1 LPETKL
7 KNSQLPTTIQDKTID
22 TSNDISTTTT
32 KLKVSGGTNGQVL
45 TTDGSGNL
53 SWLTAQA
60 NIPDGDKG
68 DITVGSSGTT
78 WTIDNDAVTYA
89 KIQNV
94 SGASKLLG
102 RGDSGSGDVQEI
114 TLGTGLTMTGT
125 TISTDGGAGG
135 DVPTFMVVKSADETV
150 INSNTLQPD
159 DEIVFAGTAGKRYYF
174 ECVVIYQRSNFGG
187 GGDQPGIRITMGNEL
202 AIQGLMNTIPIH
214 PNNTVWVFGGDSF
227 PGRIDYS
234 VSITQ
239 AIAIKMQ
246 GTYFPQTGQN
256 AIMRLRWTQITPSA
270 TVGTMVLKGS
280 KLLVWEL

>member
-1 LPETKL
+1 MALKL
-7 KNSQLPTTIQDKTID
+7 RR
-22 TSNDISTTTT
+22 
-32 KLKVSGGTNGQVL
+32 GTNSGRTAITPAEGEPIY
-45 TTDGSGNL
+45 TTDTKELYVGDGT
-53 SWLTAQA
+53 TAGG
-60 NIPDGDKG
+60 IKITGGVTDGDKG
-68 DITVGSSGTT
+68 DITVSSSGAT
-78 WTIDNDAVTYA
+78 WTVDNDAVTYA

-94 SGASKLLG
+94 SAASKLLG

-125 TISTDGGAGG
+125 TLAASGGGGGGG
-135 DVPTFMVVKSADETV
+135 DIPTFMVVKSADETV
-150 INSNTLQPD
+150 TNSNTLQPD

-202 AIQGLMNTIPIH
+202 AIQGLMNVIPSY
-214 PNNTVWVFGGDSF
+214 PNATVWVFGGDSN

-234 VSITQ
+234 TSITQ
-239 AIAIKMQ
+239 AIAIKIQ
-246 GTYFPQTGQN
+246 GTYFPQAGQN

>member
-1 LPETKL
+1 MPFNIRSSGSYYATFDDSGLSANRTYTLPNQSGALLTTSATA
-7 KNSQLPTTIQDKTID
+7 SQAVTASYSVTASFAL
-22 TSNDISTTTT
+22 SSA
-32 KLKVSGGTNGQVL
+32 SGG
-45 TTDGSGNL
+45 
-53 SWLTAQA
+53 
-60 NIPDGDKG
+60 
-68 DITVGSSGTT
+68 
-78 WTIDNDAVTYA
+78 
-89 KIQNV
+89 
-94 SGASKLLG
+94 
-102 RGDSGSGDVQEI
+102 
-114 TLGTGLTMTGT
+114 
-125 TISTDGGAGG
+125 GGGG

-159 DEIVFAGTAGKRYYF
+159 DEIVFAGTAEKRYYF

-202 AIQGLMNTIPIH
+202 AIQGLMNVIPLH
-214 PNNTVWVFGGDSF
+214 PSNTVWVFGGDSF

-234 VSITQ
+234 TSITQ

-246 GTYFPQTGQN
+246 GTYFPQAGQN